1 MDESQFR
8 RWLVR
13 VALAGVALAVVLRL
27 LLGGQWFSLYG
38 FATVFLVTLPFVH
51 RLLRLRLPLV
61 GRSRR
66 SAWLY
71 SLPVAVA
78 GLGQVLFWSA
88 FFSSPG
94 SGVKLGVA
102 RMMFWQYGG
111 RFVPIVLT
119 LLLLAWILMFAR
131 AAGPDRVG
139 LAGNSPTVA

>member
-1 MDESQFR
+1 MDASQFR

-13 VALAGVALAVVLRL
+13 VALVGVALAVVLRL

-51 RLLRLRLPLV
+51 RLLKLRLPLV
-61 GRSRR
+61 GRSPR

-71 SLPVAVA
+71 TLPV
-78 GLGQVLFWSA
+78 GLMGLVQVLFWSA
-88 FFSSPG
+88 FFSSPD
-94 SGVKLGVA
+94 SGVKLGIA

-111 RFVPIVLT
+111 RFVPIALT
-119 LLLLAWILMFAR
+119 LLLLAWIVMFAR

-139 LAGNSPTVA
+139 LAGHAPTAA